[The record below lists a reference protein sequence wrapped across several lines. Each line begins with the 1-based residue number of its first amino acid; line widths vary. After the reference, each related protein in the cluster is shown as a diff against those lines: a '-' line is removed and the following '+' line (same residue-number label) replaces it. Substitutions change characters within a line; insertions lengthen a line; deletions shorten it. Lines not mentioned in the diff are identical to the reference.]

1 MIQPGRRDQ
10 REDRRDAGR
19 GRQDQA
25 DRAITPMN
33 RTVAGEKF
41 CIQGSLGT
49 SLSFGWVAF
58 ITRRPEPPAREHHFR
73 HRVLDGGEVGRRP
86 DSPAARRRE
95 APLSRRHPTRAR
107 WRHRAPEEDEGVG
120 RAALVIDVRLLLL
133 TSAARLPEH
142 AGAVGDPVVQ
152 RGLHMNDDLPHAATP
167 GSTWPQP
174 AFADGGM
181 LWLWWNVFC
190 GS

>member
-1 MIQPGRRDQ
+1 MAAKSGVGR
-10 REDRRDAGR
+10 
-19 GRQDQA
+19 
-25 DRAITPMN
+25 
-33 RTVAGEKF
+33 
-41 CIQGSLGT
+41 
-49 SLSFGWVAF
+49 
-58 ITRRPEPPAREHHFR
+58 TRRLRVVGKLPSRDGIPPGHDGVIEH
-73 HRVLDGGEVGRRP
+73 
-86 DSPAARRRE
+86 
-95 APLSRRHPTRAR
+95 
-107 WRHRAPEEDEGVG
+107 PEEDEGVG